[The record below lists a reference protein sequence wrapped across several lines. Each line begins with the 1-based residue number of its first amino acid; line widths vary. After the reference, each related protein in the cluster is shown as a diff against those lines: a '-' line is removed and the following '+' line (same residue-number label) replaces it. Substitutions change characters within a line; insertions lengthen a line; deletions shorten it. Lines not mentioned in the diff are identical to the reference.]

1 MKLFNAYIA
10 IFSLIVTNLNAQTVQ
25 NLVRNPSF
33 EQYQFIPEELGNI
46 DALSHCFTSNRATPD
61 YFHNRSNSE
70 LVDIPYNR
78 MGNTLART
86 GLAYAGIYSFTER
99 YLKND
104 FREYIQMQLK
114 QPMLSGASYCI
125 KAHVFLAQ
133 SSNRALKNLGIH
145 ASRLKLDFVH
155 EHDIKGVDYQ
165 SLSSIDYGF
174 LDHRDWIEITCL
186 YKARGGEQFITIGN
200 FLDDETTVF
209 KAVDPSNDYM
219 SKHVDFAYY
228 YIDDVCVTDVQKNLQ
243 CDCGNYDYLSNR
255 MEERIIVDF
264 NVQKQSLKID
274 QVVILRGL
282 KFEKGTSIILE
293 GTLQSVDDLL
303 SLLKNQPEYAI
314 ELSGHTSDKGD
325 PQKNQILSKKRAEAV
340 YNYLLSSG
348 ISSKRMTFRG
358 YGQSRP
364 IALNTTEEGRSKNER
379 VQFLI
384 KQHNQN
390 LNHE

>member
-1 MKLFNAYIA
+1 MNLFHTYIVF
-10 IFSLIVTNLNAQTVQ
+10 FSLVVTNLNAQTVQ

-33 EQYQFIPEELGNI
+33 EQYQFIPEELGSI
-46 DALSHCFTSNRATPD
+46 EALSHCFTSNRSTPD
-61 YFHNRSNSE
+61 YFHSRSNSE
-70 LVDIPYNR
+70 LVDVPFNR

-86 GLAYAGIYSFTER
+86 GLAYTGIYSFTER

-104 FREYIQMQLK
+104 FREYIQLQLK

-133 SSNRALKNLGIH
+133 SSNRALKSLGIL
-145 ASRLKLDFVH
+145 ASRLKFDLAH
-155 EHDIKGVDYQ
+155 EHDIKVGHHH
-165 SLSSIDYGF
+165 SLSATDYGF
-174 LDHRDWIEITCL
+174 LEQRDWIEITCL
-186 YKARGGEQFITIGN
+186 YKAMGGEQYISIGN
-200 FLDDETTVF
+200 FLDDKTTEF
-209 KAVDPSNDYM
+209 KAVEPSSDNL

-264 NVQKQSLKID
+264 NVQKQNLKIG

-282 KFEKGTSIILE
+282 KFEKGTSKLLE
-293 GTLQSVDDLL
+293 GTMQSVDDLL
-303 SLLKNQPEYAI
+303 SLLKSQPEYAI
-314 ELSGHTSDKGD
+314 ELSGHTSDHGD

-340 YNYLLSSG
+340 YNYLLSAG
-348 ISSKRMTFRG
+348 ISSDRMTYRG

-364 IALNTTEEGRSKNER
+364 IALNTSEEGRSKNER